1 MPADAFVGRDALGEP
16 IQVAVG
22 IVEPLVPQP
31 FPGEQLGIL
40 DQQAPKGDE
49 RPVGGSLPAAQ
60 RRRPAL
66 EREIAFAG
74 AVGVD
79 PGLARRVETVG
90 AETGDAAPSA
100 SVACGEGVVERS
112 LALALPHIKPSTS
125 YDRR

>member
-1 MPADAFVGRDALGEP
+1 VPADAFVGRDALGEP

-49 RPVGGSLPAAQ
+49 RPVGGSLPGAQ
-60 RRRPAL
+60 RRGPAL
-66 EREIAFAG
+66 ERQIAFAG
-74 AVGVD
+74 PVGVD

-90 AETGDAAPSA
+90 AATPLPPPPWLAARALSSGPW
-100 SVACGEGVVERS
+100 RS
-112 LALALPHIKPSTS
+112 LPHIKPSTS